1 MHQPATPLN
10 KQDAVTSPDD
20 RIEQHKLVRK
30 LVSIA
35 IVAGAVLITLYV
47 WSTVERHPRTD
58 DAAARANVV
67 GIVPRARGQI
77 VKLAVQDNQLV
88 KQGDL
93 LFEIDPADYEQALD
107 KAKSALAALDQ
118 QIEVGRAQD
127 EELKFGV
134 KAAEAGVQR
143 ATAQLKQSGDTL
155 HRLEPLLPK
164 HFATAEQVDEART
177 KVAVAAQEVAAEEQ
191 KLNQARAQ
199 LSQLQTLLAQR
210 PGAVAAVKQAELD
223 LSYCKVTAPF
233 DGRVINLNIS
243 GGAYASVGVPVF
255 SLLDTTKW
263 YVVANFRERE
273 LRHMAPG
280 SPATVYLVS
289 APNQRF
295 RGKVQGIGWAVKP
308 RGRDR
313 STARRC
319 AVCETRTELGPGRA
333 TFSRADRSRKSRSRP
348 FPHGRVRGRDHQRSA
363 AEIIRSRRDVPR
375 GANRDRFRL
384 VLAGSDASW
393 RRRAGAKSRTA
404 IIVAGAVLCVI
415 ISMTLQVPELSVSA
429 YMVFF
434 VSKENKHLTTL
445 TGLLGFIGATIGI
458 GGTLLL
464 YKFTYGHPELRI
476 PGMAIALFLGMWLS
490 RVFVLGPLGF
500 LIGFVVAVSQS
511 VGEAVPSPELLVRGL
526 LWLWVA
532 IVYGAAANRRAE
544 PSVSAGHAGPAAH
557 SPKPK
562 SLFVSDAFTNP
573 AHVHFALKVTF
584 AGDVLLHLLFGD

>member
-1 MHQPATPLN
+1 MSEQIASSDHETADRTPAAIASPANAL
-10 KQDAVTSPDD
+10 VTKDGAE
-20 RIEQHKLVRK
+20 RQKLIRK
-30 LVSIA
+30 FVALL
-35 IVAGAVLITLYV
+35 IVFGAVVLTLYV
-47 WSTVERHPRTD
+47 WSVLERHPRTD

-107 KAKSALAALDQ
+107 RAKSALAALDQ
-118 QIEVGRAQD
+118 QIEIGRAQD

-143 ATAQLKQSGDTL
+143 ATAQLKQSEDTS

-233 DGRVINLNIS
+233 AGRVINLNIS
-243 GGAYASVGVPVF
+243 GGAYASIGMPVF

-263 YVVANFRERE
+263 YVVANFREAE

-308 RGRDR
+308 EGEIDLPPAGVPYVKRELNWVRVAQRFPVRIEVENPDPNLFRMGA
-313 STARRC
+313 S
-319 AVCETRTELGPGRA
+319 AV
-333 TFSRADRSRKSRSRP
+333 
-348 FPHGRVRGRDHQRSA
+348 
-363 AEIIRSRRDVPR
+363 
-375 GANRDRFRL
+375 
-384 VLAGSDASW
+384 
-393 RRRAGAKSRTA
+393 A
-404 IIVAGAVLCVI
+404 IID
-415 ISMTLQVPELSVSA
+415 
-429 YMVFF
+429 
-434 VSKENKHLTTL
+434 
-445 TGLLGFIGATIGI
+445 
-458 GGTLLL
+458 
-464 YKFTYGHPELRI
+464 
-476 PGMAIALFLGMWLS
+476 
-490 RVFVLGPLGF
+490 GP
-500 LIGFVVAVSQS
+500 
-511 VGEAVPSPELLVRGL
+511 PTR
-526 LWLWVA
+526 
-532 IVYGAAANRRAE
+532 
-544 PSVSAGHAGPAAH
+544 
-557 SPKPK
+557 
-562 SLFVSDAFTNP
+562 
-573 AHVHFALKVTF
+573 
-584 AGDVLLHLLFGD
+584 

>member
-1 MHQPATPLN
+1 MSEQIASSDHETADRTPAAIASPAN
-10 KQDAVTSPDD
+10 APVTKDGAE
-20 RIEQHKLVRK
+20 RQKLIRK
-30 LVSIA
+30 LVA
-35 IVAGAVLITLYV
+35 LLIVFGAVVLTLYV
-47 WSTVERHPRTD
+47 WSVLERHPRTD

-107 KAKSALAALDQ
+107 RAKSALAALDQ
-118 QIEVGRAQD
+118 QIEIGRAQD

-143 ATAQLKQSGDTL
+143 TTAQLKQSEDTL

-233 DGRVINLNIS
+233 AGRVINLNIS
-243 GGAYASVGVPVF
+243 GGAYASIGMPVF

-263 YVVANFRERE
+263 YVVANFREAE

-308 RGRDR
+308 EGEIDLPPAGVPYVKRELNWVRVAQRFPVRIEVENPDPNLFRMGA
-313 STARRC
+313 S
-319 AVCETRTELGPGRA
+319 AV
-333 TFSRADRSRKSRSRP
+333 
-348 FPHGRVRGRDHQRSA
+348 
-363 AEIIRSRRDVPR
+363 
-375 GANRDRFRL
+375 
-384 VLAGSDASW
+384 
-393 RRRAGAKSRTA
+393 A
-404 IIVAGAVLCVI
+404 IID
-415 ISMTLQVPELSVSA
+415 
-429 YMVFF
+429 
-434 VSKENKHLTTL
+434 
-445 TGLLGFIGATIGI
+445 
-458 GGTLLL
+458 
-464 YKFTYGHPELRI
+464 
-476 PGMAIALFLGMWLS
+476 
-490 RVFVLGPLGF
+490 GP
-500 LIGFVVAVSQS
+500 
-511 VGEAVPSPELLVRGL
+511 PTR
-526 LWLWVA
+526 
-532 IVYGAAANRRAE
+532 
-544 PSVSAGHAGPAAH
+544 
-557 SPKPK
+557 
-562 SLFVSDAFTNP
+562 
-573 AHVHFALKVTF
+573 
-584 AGDVLLHLLFGD
+584 